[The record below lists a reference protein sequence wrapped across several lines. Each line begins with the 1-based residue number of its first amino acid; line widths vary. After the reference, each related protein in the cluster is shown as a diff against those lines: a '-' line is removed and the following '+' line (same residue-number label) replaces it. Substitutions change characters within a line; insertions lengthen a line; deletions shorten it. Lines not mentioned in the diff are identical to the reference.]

1 MNLGELRTAVSSRI
15 AVPTA
20 GDALA
25 SNASIDA
32 CINAALRDISS
43 EQSWPWLLTSS
54 SPTFAYGVAVIPTGC
69 GRIKTFAIDGLPVP
83 QASLEDVLSGAKQW
97 VWAEDGASIR
107 LSPTPSSTPTATLWY
122 YRVEPTL
129 VLDAD
134 LPLLPV
140 VHHQTLV
147 ARASYHLNVRRSDAT
162 RVAADLAEYERG
174 LKNMMQSVHR
184 GTSPKVIRSAYRDQA
199 TARWT

>member
-1 MNLGELRTAVSSRI
+1 MNLGQLRSAVSSRI
-15 AVPTA
+15 AVPSG

-25 SNASIDA
+25 TDASINS
-32 CINAALRDISS
+32 CINAALIDISA
-43 EQSWPWLLTSS
+43 EQSWPWLLTSAS
-54 SPTFAYGVAVIPTGC
+54 LTFSAGVAAIPTGC
-69 GRIKTFAIDGLPVP
+69 GRIKTVTVDDLPVP
-83 QASLEDVLSGAKQW
+83 QASLDDVLSGAKLW
-97 VWAEDGASIR
+97 VWAEDGANIR
-107 LSPTPSSTPTATLWY
+107 LSPTTTTAPTSTIRY

-129 VLDAD
+129 SADAD

-162 RVAADLAEYERG
+162 RAATDMAEYERG
-174 LKNMMQSVHR
+174 LKNLMQSLHR
-184 GTSPKVIRSAYRDQA
+184 GTAPKVIRSAYRDQA